1 MTAWRHEYH
10 FWIYSTGENA
20 IIENTEPAPTL
31 YFSVITL
38 ALITGL
44 SLFLWH
50 SCNFHILLTPPSSCV
65 HIFFHRATFKAWKEK
80 SDTGRIKIT
89 YYLLFK
95 MGNFHGLIKT
105 TVALKV
111 NSLEYFTKCY
121 KLSQTGPFR
130 ANRKRAV
137 VCVRPILLAA
147 KGCLCFLERST
158 TPQTTA
164 LGWQTSSEFRH
175 PAWLCHLVSLHDFQP
190 AFAWQ
195 PLFLCVRLIQKRT
208 SNPTEQ
214 AGAPGDKFA

>member
-1 MTAWRHEYH
+1 MW
-10 FWIYSTGENA
+10 
-20 IIENTEPAPTL
+20 
-31 YFSVITL
+31 
-38 ALITGL
+38 
-44 SLFLWH
+44 
-50 SCNFHILLTPPSSCV
+50 
-65 HIFFHRATFKAWKEK
+65 
-80 SDTGRIKIT
+80 
-89 YYLLFK
+89 
-95 MGNFHGLIKT
+95 NFHGLIKT

-111 NSLEYFTKCY
+111 NPLEYFTKCY

-130 ANRKRAV
+130 ANRKGAV

-208 SNPTEQ
+208 SNPREQ
-214 AGAPGDKFA
+214 AGAPGDKFALKKKVEEGLLVSVRVQKSYVESWSFSIFSVLFDKSWGKSVGNGNAAKNMKWAVTILSASLLLANLRRPTS